1 MEREKAKFDVLKR
14 IENERLSRGW
24 SEYLLAE
31 NSGISQSTISTWRRL
46 NLQPNIASIEKIC
59 AGFGITLS
67 QFFQTDEFV
76 CLSDDEKQILKAFSS
91 LSPNQRKAVLNML
104 NSFS

>member
-14 IENERLSRGW
+14 IEDERLSRGW

-59 AGFGITLS
+59 AGLGITLS
-67 QFFQTDEFV
+67 QFFQTGEAV
-76 CLSDDEKQILKAFSS
+76 CLSDEEKQILKAFSS
-91 LSPNQRKAVLNML
+91 LSPNQRKAVLEMIK
-104 NSFS
+104 SFS